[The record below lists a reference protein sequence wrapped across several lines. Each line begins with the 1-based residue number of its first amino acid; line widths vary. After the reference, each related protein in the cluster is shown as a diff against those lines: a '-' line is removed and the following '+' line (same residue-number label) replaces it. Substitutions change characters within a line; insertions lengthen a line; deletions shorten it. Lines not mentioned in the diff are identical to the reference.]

1 MVIFSEGSLAR
12 TKKFS
17 PMVPSSVFRNP
28 EAFRYLK
35 MVAPSSALLY
45 RSDATQGGFSIVT
58 KYFALSELTDGYQ
71 VNGNVVDLNTQRDS
85 RTSAKEI
92 VRILMCPNV
101 HSFLVT
107 GPN

>member
-17 PMVPSSVFRNP
+17 PMVPCSVFRNP
-28 EAFRYLK
+28 EAFRDLK

-58 KYFALSELTDGYQ
+58 KYFALLGQRQCGRFEYSAGFPYIRG
-71 VNGNVVDLNTQRDS
+71 GNSSHLN
-85 RTSAKEI
+85 
-92 VRILMCPNV
+92 VP
-101 HSFLVT
+101 
-107 GPN
+107 